1 MLKPDLI
8 ETNSFIVA
16 PNPSTSTNLIW
27 SNTSQ
32 GENPTWMNE
41 YKLKYRKNLIWLYG
55 LPLELKLPTESSS

>member
-16 PNPSTSTNLIW
+16 PNPSTPTNLIW
-27 SNTSQ
+27 LNTSQ

-41 YKLKYRKNLIWLYG
+41 YKLKSKEKPYLVVW
-55 LPLELKLPTESSS
+55 SSPQT